1 MWEVMRP
8 FDELLPCATRNI
20 KHSAQA
26 QCVIVVLSSVTKT
39 IICEALREPSPDAWD
54 REPGTCVTIASP
66 QSPSLS
72 RRRRQWEGGREG
84 GRGRKSLAAR
94 PSLHLLGPH
103 LTVMNGRSRFKPSSS
118 HWSTHVHRTQMW
130 WWWRSEG
137 QLSLNTTTRRQW

>member
-1 MWEVMRP
+1 MRP

-26 QCVIVVLSSVTKT
+26 QCVIVLSSVTKT

-84 GRGRKSLAAR
+84 EEEFGGSSIS
-94 PSLHLLGPH
+94 PSPRATSNRHEW
-103 LTVMNGRSRFKPSSS
+103 TVEIQAVILPLEY
-118 HWSTHVHRTQMW
+118 TRTPYSNVVMV
-130 WWWRSEG
+130 EE
-137 QLSLNTTTRRQW
+137 

>member
-1 MWEVMRP
+1 MRP
-8 FDELLPCATRNI
+8 FDELLPSATRNI

-84 GRGRKSLAAR
+84 EEEFGGSSIS
-94 PSLHLLGPH
+94 PSPRATSNRHEW
-103 LTVMNGRSRFKPSSS
+103 TVEIQAVILPLEY
-118 HWSTHVHRTQMW
+118 TRTPYSNVVMV
-130 WWWRSEG
+130 EE
-137 QLSLNTTTRRQW
+137 